1 LANVVTLLTKLTVM
15 KILKLTITAAAVA
28 ALTCTGFAL
37 QGRDEETRFM
47 PGNYMVVSADCFG
60 NFLRNL
66 KKINAIIYIPDTKI
80 PRGTEVNLT
89 RVQPGTKTLNFGNYV
104 RVQPV
109 VKRGDE
115 CSSSVKVDF
124 DNLNMMV
131 YVEKSRMAELSNLNL
146 SKIEGKFDVLFPKL
160 EQAGQTKVFPKMG
173 DKMYL
178 KLEGKFS
185 EFSQVEFKFSR

>member
-1 LANVVTLLTKLTVM
+1 MKTLKTK
-15 KILKLTITAAAVA
+15 ITATVLAAI
-28 ALTCTGFAL
+28 TCTSFAV
-37 QGRDEETRFM
+37 QGREEELRFT
-47 PGNYMVVSADCFG
+47 PGICTVVSVDCFG

-66 KKINAIIYIPDTKI
+66 KKINAIIYIPDSKI
-80 PRGTEVNLT
+80 QKGMDMNLT
-89 RVQPGTKTLNFGNYV
+89 RVQPGSTTLNLGNYV

-131 YVEKSRMAELSNLNL
+131 YVEKNRLAELTDYNL
-146 SKIEGKFDVLFPKL
+146 SKLEGKFDVLFPKIEQAGQNKVFPKN
-160 EQAGQTKVFPKMG
+160 EQAGQTKIFPKMG

-178 KLEGKFS
+178 KYEGKLS
-185 EFSQVEFKFSR
+185 EFSQVEFKF

>member
-1 LANVVTLLTKLTVM
+1 MKTLKTK
-15 KILKLTITAAAVA
+15 ITATVLAAI
-28 ALTCTGFAL
+28 TCTSFAV
-37 QGRDEETRFM
+37 QGREEELRYT
-47 PGNYMVVSADCFG
+47 PGICTVVSVDCFG

-66 KKINAIIYIPDTKI
+66 KKINAIIYIPDSKI
-80 PRGTEVNLT
+80 QKGMDMNLT
-89 RVQPGTKTLNFGNYV
+89 RVQPGSTTLNLGNYV

-131 YVEKSRMAELSNLNL
+131 YVEKNRLAELTDYNL
-146 SKIEGKFDVLFPKL
+146 SKLEGKFDVLFPKIEQAGQNKVFPKN
-160 EQAGQTKVFPKMG
+160 EQAGQTKIFPKMG

-178 KLEGKFS
+178 KYEGKLS
-185 EFSQVEFKFSR
+185 EFSQVEFKF

>member
-1 LANVVTLLTKLTVM
+1 M
-15 KILKLTITAAAVA
+15 KTLKLKITAAALA
-28 ALTCTGFAL
+28 ALTCTSFAV
-37 QGRDEETRFM
+37 QGREEELRFM
-47 PGNYMVVSADCFG
+47 PCNITVVSADCFG

-66 KKINAIIYIPDTKI
+66 KKINAIIYIPDSKVQ
-80 PRGTEVNLT
+80 RGTEVNLT
-89 RVQPGTKTLNFGNYV
+89 RVQSGNKILNLDNYV

-131 YVEKSRMAELSNLNL
+131 YVEKSRVAELPGLNL
-146 SKIEGKFDVLFPKL
+146 SKIEGKFDVLFPKK
-160 EQAGQTKVFPKMG
+160 EQAGQAKVFPKMG

-178 KLEGKFS
+178 NVEGKFS
-185 EFSQVEFKFSR
+185 EFSQVEFKFLR

>member
-1 LANVVTLLTKLTVM
+1 MKTLKTK
-15 KILKLTITAAAVA
+15 ITATVLAAI
-28 ALTCTGFAL
+28 TCTSFAV
-37 QGRDEETRFM
+37 QGREEELRFT
-47 PGNYMVVSADCFG
+47 PGVCTVVSVDCFG
-60 NFLRNL
+60 NFLRSL
-66 KKINAIIYIPDTKI
+66 KKIHAIIYIPDSKI
-80 PRGTEVNLT
+80 QKGMEMNLT
-89 RVQPGTKTLNFGNYV
+89 RVQPGNSILKLGDYV

-131 YVEKSRMAELSNLNL
+131 YVEKSRLAELPDYNL
-146 SKIEGKFDVLFPKL
+146 SKIEGKFDVLFPKIDQAGQNKVFPKN

-178 KLEGKFS
+178 KYEGKFS
-185 EFSQVEFKFSR
+185 EFSQVEFKF